1 MSNSASSSND
11 MSVAVPRRY
20 RLKGTAPA
28 KKANGTEKASVS
40 LAVVSSG
47 NIVPSLATAASVS
60 SSSNSS
66 CSGADSVQ
74 TSVVLPVVPTQN
86 EPSAEA
92 KVKNDPLIDTLTA
105 QFSASLS
112 LTEPVPKPTLPS
124 VDKAER
130 VKRLREH
137 LALSEVHHEQEVMKL
152 ATLKEAHVYCVL
164 NNLSAQQYGPLL
176 EKFIYTKFHY
186 AKNKATECTG
196 DCSKDGKNYEVKVSL
211 GGKKHREFNFVQI
224 RPAHTCDAYIFTAYH
239 LCRENVDSEGEL
251 YIFKVPKETM
261 QEILATFGAYAH
273 GTIKQLGPITV
284 ESLND
289 KTTIK
294 EYALRPT
301 IDDECWKA
309 LLPFIVLESAL

>member
-11 MSVAVPRRY
+11 IPIRRY
-20 RLKGTAPA
+20 RPKGTAAA
-28 KKANGTEKASVS
+28 KKAVATEKASLS
-40 LAVVSSG
+40 LAVS
-47 NIVPSLATAASVS
+47 ASEP
-60 SSSNSS
+60 SSNSS
-66 CSGADSVQ
+66 SSGAVSV
-74 TSVVLPVVPTQN
+74 L
-86 EPSAEA
+86 PSAEA
-92 KVKNDPLIDTLTA
+92 KDDPLVDTLTA

-124 VDKAER
+124 LDKAER

-251 YIFKVPKETM
+251 YIFKVPKATM

-273 GTIKQLGPITV
+273 GTIRQLGPITV

-301 IDDECWKA
+301 IDDACWKA
-309 LLPFIVLESAL
+309 LLPFIVPESAL